1 MENSLSHSNSENN
14 VLGSTDDADN
24 SIKSLS
30 TAVLSQINK
39 HYFEKHRN
47 QPISVKPIYKCS
59 CKTLPNLAE
68 QSLLSNDANRGFL
81 LFYFEL

>member
-1 MENSLSHSNSENN
+1 MENSLSHSISENN
-14 VLGSTDDADN
+14 VLDSTDDTDN
-24 SIKSLS
+24 PIKSLS
-30 TAVLSQINK
+30 SATLSQMNK

-68 QSLLSNDANRGFL
+68 QSLLANRGFL
-81 LFYFEL
+81 LFCFGL